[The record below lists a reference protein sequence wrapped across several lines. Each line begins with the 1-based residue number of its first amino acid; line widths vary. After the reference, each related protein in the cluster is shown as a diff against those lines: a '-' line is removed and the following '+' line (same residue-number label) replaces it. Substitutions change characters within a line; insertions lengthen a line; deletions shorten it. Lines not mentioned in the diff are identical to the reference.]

1 MTRTA
6 IIVGA
11 GPNGLAA
18 AARLAEHGVQVTIHE
33 QGARVGGA
41 ARSAATLG
49 QGTTVDLG
57 AAAHPFGIGSPAFRH
72 LGLEGHGLRWL
83 HHRYPMAH
91 PLDSGRSALLHPD
104 LDSTAAELGV
114 DAAAWRLL
122 HRAVA
127 GHPLES
133 LRNATGP
140 LLRIPP
146 HPLLMAGF
154 GARALWPADA
164 TAKLAFRSEAAR
176 ALFAGSAAHS
186 MLPLGHPFTAGF
198 AVLFGGL
205 GQSLGWPVAEGGT
218 GAIIDALVR
227 LLAAAGV
234 EIHTDSRV
242 RDLRELPASDAILL
256 DLTPRQV
263 LELEGTGIG
272 GRYAAHLRRWR
283 YGPGAFKVD
292 YLLDGPIPWRDE
304 RTAHAGTVHVAGSL
318 ADVAA
323 AERDVARGKVP
334 ERPFV
339 MLAQPSAVDGSR
351 APAGQQVIWSYAH
364 VPNGCAEAV
373 GPAVD
378 RQIERFAPGFRD
390 RIIGRVETPPRA
402 LEDWN
407 PNLVGGDIGGGS
419 LRGTQQLLRPV
430 PTLRPYRAGAPG
442 LYICSSSTPPG
453 GGVHGMAGWHAA
465 DAVLRDLGLKPL
477 PTRRPAQI
485 PRPGGG

>member
-6 IIVGA
+6 IVVGA

-18 AARLAEHGVQVTIHE
+18 AARLAEHGVQVTVYE
-33 QGARVGGA
+33 QGGQVGGA
-41 ARSAATLG
+41 ARSADTLG
-49 QGTTVDLG
+49 PGTMVDLG
-57 AAAHPFGIGSPAFRH
+57 AAAHPFGVGSPAFRH
-72 LGLEGHGLRWL
+72 LDLERHGLRWL
-83 HHRYPMAH
+83 RHRYPMAH
-91 PLDSGRSALLHPD
+91 PLDTGRSALLHPD
-104 LDSTAAELGV
+104 LETTAEELGG
-114 DAAAWRLL
+114 DAAAWRTL

-127 GHPLES
+127 RHPLES
-133 LRNATGP
+133 LENATGP

-164 TAKLAFRSEAAR
+164 LARLAFRTEAAR

-186 MLPLGHPFTAGF
+186 MLPLNHVFTSGF

-205 GQSLGWPVAEGGT
+205 GQSLGWPVAQGGT
-218 GAIIDALVR
+218 NAIIHALVQQ
-227 LLAAAGV
+227 LALDNV
-234 EIHTDSRV
+234 VIHTNSPV
-242 RDLRELPASDAILL
+242 LDLRELPASDAVLL

-263 LELEGTGIG
+263 LELSGTGIG
-272 GRYAAHLRRWR
+272 GRYASHLRRWK

-304 RTAHAGTVHVAGSL
+304 RTAHAGTVHVGGSL
-318 ADVAA
+318 GDVME
-323 AERDVARGKVP
+323 AEREVGRGRVP

-339 MLAQPSAVDGSR
+339 MLAQPSAADESR

-364 VPNGCAEAV
+364 VPNGCDADV
-373 GPAVD
+373 GPLVD
-378 RQIERFAPGFRD
+378 RQIERFAPGFGD
-390 RIIGRVETPPRA
+390 RVIGRVETPPRA

-419 LRGTQQLLRPV
+419 LRGTQQVLRPA
-430 PTLRPYRAGAPG
+430 PTLRPYHAGAPG

-465 DAVLRDLGLKPL
+465 DAVLRDLG
-477 PTRRPAQI
+477 I
-485 PRPGGG
+485 G

>member
-6 IIVGA
+6 IVVGA

-18 AARLAEHGVQVTIHE
+18 AARLAEHGVQVTVYE
-33 QGARVGGA
+33 QAGQVGGA
-41 ARSAATLG
+41 ARSADTLG
-49 QGTTVDLG
+49 PGTMVDLG
-57 AAAHPFGIGSPAFRH
+57 AAAHPFGVGSPAFLH
-72 LGLEGHGLRWL
+72 LDLERHGLRWL
-83 HHRYPMAH
+83 RHRYPMAH
-91 PLDSGRSALLHPD
+91 PLDTGRSAVLHPD
-104 LDSTAAELGV
+104 LETTAAELGV
-114 DAAAWRLL
+114 DAAAWRML

-133 LRNATGP
+133 LENATGP

-154 GARALWPADA
+154 GARALWPAA
-164 TAKLAFRSEAAR
+164 TTARLAFRSEAAR

-186 MLPLGHPFTAGF
+186 MLPLNHMFTSGF

-205 GQSLGWPVAEGGT
+205 GQSLGWPVARGGT
-218 GAIIDALVR
+218 NAIIHALVQQ
-227 LLAAAGV
+227 LALDNV
-234 EIHTDSRV
+234 LIHTNSPV
-242 RDLRELPASDAILL
+242 GDLRELPASDAVLL

-263 LELEGTGIG
+263 LELAGTGIG
-272 GRYAAHLRRWR
+272 GRYASHLRRWK

-304 RTAHAGTVHVAGSL
+304 RTAHAGTVHVGGSL
-318 ADVAA
+318 ADVIQ
-323 AERDVARGKVP
+323 AEREVGRGKVP
-334 ERPFV
+334 ARPFV
-339 MLAQPSAVDGSR
+339 MLAQPSAADESR
-351 APAGQQVIWSYAH
+351 APARQQVIWSYAH
-364 VPNGCAEAV
+364 VPNGCDADV
-373 GPAVD
+373 GPLVD
-378 RQIERFAPGFRD
+378 RQIERFAPGFGD
-390 RIIGRVETPPRA
+390 RVIGRIETPPRA

-419 LRGTQQLLRPV
+419 LRGTQQVLRPA

-465 DAVLRDLGLKPL
+465 DAVLRDLG
-477 PTRRPAQI
+477 I
-485 PRPGGG
+485 G

>member
-6 IIVGA
+6 IVVGA

-18 AARLAEHGVQVTIHE
+18 AARLAEHGVQVTVYE
-33 QGARVGGA
+33 QAGQVGGA
-41 ARSAATLG
+41 ARSADTLG
-49 QGTTVDLG
+49 PGTMVDLG
-57 AAAHPFGIGSPAFRH
+57 AAAHPFGVGSPAFLH
-72 LGLEGHGLRWL
+72 LDLERHGLRWL
-83 HHRYPMAH
+83 RHRYPMAH
-91 PLDSGRSALLHPD
+91 PLDTGRSAVLHPD
-104 LDSTAAELGV
+104 LETTAAELGV
-114 DAAAWRLL
+114 DAAAWRML

-133 LRNATGP
+133 LENATGP

-154 GARALWPADA
+154 GARALWPAA
-164 TAKLAFRSEAAR
+164 NTARLAFRSEAAR

-186 MLPLGHPFTAGF
+186 MLPLNHVFTSGF

-205 GQSLGWPVAEGGT
+205 GQSLGWPVARGGT
-218 GAIIDALVR
+218 NAIIHALVQQ
-227 LLAAAGV
+227 LALDNV
-234 EIHTDSRV
+234 LIHTNSPV
-242 RDLRELPASDAILL
+242 GDLRELPASDAVLL

-263 LELEGTGIG
+263 LELAGTGIG
-272 GRYAAHLRRWR
+272 GRYASHLRRWK

-304 RTAHAGTVHVAGSL
+304 RTAHAGTVHVGGSL
-318 ADVAA
+318 ADVIQ
-323 AERDVARGKVP
+323 AEREVGRGKVP
-334 ERPFV
+334 ARPFV
-339 MLAQPSAVDGSR
+339 MLAQPSAADESR

-364 VPNGCAEAV
+364 VPNGCDADV
-373 GPAVD
+373 GPLVD
-378 RQIERFAPGFRD
+378 RQIERFAPGFGD
-390 RIIGRVETPPRA
+390 RVIGRIETPPRA

-419 LRGTQQLLRPV
+419 LRGTQQVLRPA
-430 PTLRPYRAGAPG
+430 PTLRPYRAGSPG

-465 DAVLRDLGLKPL
+465 DAVLRDLG
-477 PTRRPAQI
+477 I
-485 PRPGGG
+485 G

>member
-6 IIVGA
+6 IVVGA

-18 AARLAEHGVQVTIHE
+18 AARLAEHGVQVTVYE
-33 QGARVGGA
+33 QGGQVGGA
-41 ARSAATLG
+41 ARSADTLG
-49 QGTTVDLG
+49 PGTMVDLG
-57 AAAHPFGIGSPAFRH
+57 AAAHPFGVGSPAFRH
-72 LGLEGHGLRWL
+72 LDLERHGLRWL
-83 HHRYPMAH
+83 RHRYPMAH
-91 PLDSGRSALLHPD
+91 PLDTGRSALLHPD
-104 LDSTAAELGV
+104 LETTAAELGV
-114 DAAAWRLL
+114 DAAAWRML

-133 LRNATGP
+133 LENATGP

-164 TAKLAFRSEAAR
+164 MARLAFRTEAAR

-186 MLPLGHPFTAGF
+186 MLPLNHVFTSGF

-205 GQSLGWPVAEGGT
+205 GQSLGWPVAQGGT
-218 GAIIDALVR
+218 NAIIHALVQQ
-227 LLAAAGV
+227 LALDNV
-234 EIHTDSRV
+234 VIHTNSPV
-242 RDLRELPASDAILL
+242 LDLRELPASDAVLL

-263 LELEGTGIG
+263 LELSGTGIG
-272 GRYAAHLRRWR
+272 GRYASHLRRWK

-304 RTAHAGTVHVAGSL
+304 RTAHAGTVHVGGSL
-318 ADVAA
+318 GDVME
-323 AERDVARGKVP
+323 AEREVDRGRVP

-339 MLAQPSAVDGSR
+339 MLAQPSAADESR

-364 VPNGCAEAV
+364 VPNGCDADV
-373 GPAVD
+373 GPLVD
-378 RQIERFAPGFRD
+378 RQIERFAPGFGD
-390 RIIGRVETPPRA
+390 RVIGRVETPPRA

-419 LRGTQQLLRPV
+419 LRGTQQVLRPA
-430 PTLRPYRAGAPG
+430 PTLRPYHAGAPG

-465 DAVLRDLGLKPL
+465 DAVLRDLG
-477 PTRRPAQI
+477 I
-485 PRPGGG
+485 G